1 MSVTRHTL
9 SKAERLKSYKRI
21 RLLFAEGQK
30 FKVLPLLVY
39 YQVRELAIHSNETI
53 PIQMGVS
60 VGARYFKKAV
70 DRNLIKR
77 RIREAYRKNN
87 ADLKQELMD
96 IAIGLDVFFVYTSTE
111 LLSYSQLESSML
123 KAIQILLEKINKSQ
137 QPNTDN

>member
-39 YQVRELAIHSNETI
+39 YQVRELAVQSNETI

-77 RIREAYRKNN
+77 RIREVYRKNN

-96 IAIGLDVFFVYTSTE
+96 KAIGLDVFFVYTSTE
-111 LLSYSQLESSML
+111 LSSYSQLEASML